1 MRVDKFLKVA
11 HILKRRTVSKELAL
25 NDRIEING
33 RVAKPSSDVKT
44 GDLVTITFGRRQ
56 LTIRVLSTIEVKKK
70 KDAVDMYE
78 IVEEKT
84 LQEED
89 VSSLKHE

>member
-56 LTIRVLSTIEVKKK
+56 LKIRVLSTIEVKKK

-89 VSSLKHE
+89 VSSLKQE